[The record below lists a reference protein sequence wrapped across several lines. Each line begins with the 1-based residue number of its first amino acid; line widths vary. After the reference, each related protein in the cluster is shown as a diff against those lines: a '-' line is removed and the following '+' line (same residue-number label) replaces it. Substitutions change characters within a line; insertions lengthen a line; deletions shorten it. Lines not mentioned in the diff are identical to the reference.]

1 MQYFLLLRVF
11 SVLQIFQTD
20 ADGLMQTLFVER
32 KCILFFLLL
41 SLLHVNEIKGQNNL
55 RLTGFVSD
63 SATGETLPGANIIIQ
78 GSQRGASTDKDGFYR
93 LNLEPGEYRLIASFI
108 GYQPDT
114 VSVSVSPGRENVQN
128 FSLKSTRIEGEAVI
142 VRSDRVQRRIK
153 ELAEIREE
161 RKRALNNYEATVHK
175 LALVYE
181 TDKGKQNATP
191 DSAEAI
197 AFAERVIRQ
206 MFVTPKRY
214 AEEVKARRS
223 SGNFFSE
230 YDILTTNGEPLNLN
244 EEKVQLNILSEIIS
258 VIGPVSA
265 DADRYYD
272 LSDRPA
278 DSDWPEGTTEIIVKP
293 TSNKIPLFQGS
304 VFVNDDADGIIGMD
318 LVLNDA
324 ADVFA
329 GLYSISNFKYFQRFE
344 KVEDYWLP
352 SRTEIEARV
361 GVLGLSNSWFYRD
374 VWNYTGYQINS
385 NSFSKDEIPLS
396 GKIIAENAYQKNEEY
411 WDEALNLATLKE
423 SEELQKA
430 QSYNEERSVV
440 NVGMAF
446 FRTYLNA
453 PDILRRSYMTN
464 FSDFYRINRVEG
476 NYFGVGL
483 RTPDIRENHFYK
495 GSVGYATDSDAK
507 DWRYYLEM
515 MQFIPGTPLAIE
527 GSFYKRLAI
536 QFADYEY
543 NNNPLNVDE
552 LRNTM
557 IVGMT
562 GIDIHNYFERQGY
575 RAGLRLRF
583 DRNFFFRAGYIREDH
598 RFLPVVAPH
607 SWFKSFDVG
616 GSDDRVDF
624 NRNTN
629 IGITPGDPEEVT
641 GFNEGEFA
649 GFEFHLHYDNRPFTR
664 VGVFRD
670 YDVRKFGWFTDQ
682 LAYWSDPA
690 FGTGDDIFTY
700 FKYRSSVGFRLPV
713 FASQYVVTEIYVGGS
728 DNPLP
733 GQMQFGKNGFMV
745 DDFTRRR
752 PFVSLEFNE
761 SIGNKVSV
769 ARFDY
774 LLGSSFVRMFP
785 FKAIRQSG
793 MQLRLHTALGF
804 TDNQS
809 GLSPVTPWSDNVRE
823 QVEVGFALSQI
834 FGMFKIESAIRLA
847 GDDGERIGFILIF

>member
-1 MQYFLLLRVF
+1 MRKFYVKKKP
-11 SVLQIFQTD
+11 VLF
-20 ADGLMQTLFVER
+20 FFF
-32 KCILFFLLL
+32 FFLLQI
-41 SLLHVNEIKGQNNL
+41 NDANGQNSEK
-55 RLTGFVSD
+55 LTGFVRDSD
-63 SATGETLPGANIIIQ
+63 TGELLPGANIIIE
-78 GSQRGASTDKDGFYR
+78 GSQRGTSTDKDGFYR
-93 LNLEPGEYRLIASFI
+93 LNIEPGDYTLIATFI
-108 GYQPDT
+108 GYKPDT
-114 VSVSVSPGRENVQN
+114 VSVSVSPGSENVQN
-128 FSLKSTRIEGEAVI
+128 FFLVSTQIEGDAVI
-142 VRSDRVQRRIK
+142 VRSDRVQRRIR
-153 ELAEIREE
+153 ELAKIREE
-161 RKRALNNYEATVHK
+161 RKKALKNYEANVHK

-181 TDKGKQNATP
+181 IEKNNVQSLP

-206 MFVTPKRY
+206 MFVAPKRY
-214 AEEVKARRS
+214 AEKVVARRS
-223 SGNFFSE
+223 SDNFFSE

-244 EEKVQLNILSEIIS
+244 EEKVQLNILSEIIT
-258 VIGPVSA
+258 VIGPVSS
-265 DADRYYD
+265 DADRFYD

-278 DSDWPEGTTEIIVKP
+278 GSDWPGGTTEIMVKP
-293 TSNKIPLFQGS
+293 TSNKIPLFEGS

-318 LVLNDA
+318 LVLNEA

-344 KVEDYWLP
+344 KTDDYWLP
-352 SRTEIEARV
+352 DRTEIEARV
-361 GVLGLSNSWFYRD
+361 GILGLNKNWFYRD
-374 VWNYTGYQINS
+374 VWNYTGYKINS
-385 NSFSKDEIPLS
+385 NSFSKDDIPLS
-396 GKIIAENAYQKNEEY
+396 GKIIAEDADQKNEEY
-411 WDEALNLATLKE
+411 WDDALNLATLKE

-430 QSYNEERSVV
+430 QSYSKERSVV
-440 NVGMAF
+440 NTGMAF
-446 FRTYLNA
+446 LSAYLNA
-453 PDILRRSYMTN
+453 PNILRRSYITN
-464 FSDFYRINRVEG
+464 ISDFYRLNRVEG
-476 NYFGVGL
+476 NYVGLGL
-483 RTPDIRENHFYK
+483 RTPDIQENYFYK
-495 GSVGYATDSDAK
+495 GSVGYATDPGAK

-527 GSFYKRLAI
+527 GSYYRRLAI

-562 GIDIHNYFERQGY
+562 GRDIHNYFERQGY

-583 DRNFFFRAGYIREDH
+583 DRDFFFRAGYMREDH

-616 GSDDRVDF
+616 GSDERVDF

-649 GFEFHLHYDNRPFTR
+649 GFEFHLHFDSRPFTR

-682 LAYWSDPA
+682 LAYWSDPS
-690 FGTGDDIFTY
+690 FGAGDDTFTY
-700 FKYRSSVGFRLPV
+700 FKYRSSFGFRLPV
-713 FASQYVVTEIYVGGS
+713 FASQFFVTEIYVGGS

-809 GLSPVTPWSDNVRE
+809 GLSPVTPWSVNVRE

>member
-1 MQYFLLLRVF
+1 MR
-11 SVLQIFQTD
+11 
-20 ADGLMQTLFVER
+20 TLYI
-32 KCILFFLLL
+32 KKKSILFFLFLFFIL
-41 SLLHVNEIKGQNNL
+41 INGAIGQSSE
-55 RLTGFVSD
+55 RLTGFVRD
-63 SATGETLPGANIIIQ
+63 SATEELLPGANISIS
-78 GSQRGASTDKDGFYR
+78 GSQRGTSTDKDGFYT
-93 LNLEPGEYRLIASFI
+93 LNLEPGDYTLVATFI
-108 GYQPDT
+108 GYMADT
-114 VSVSVSPGRENVQN
+114 VSVSVVPGRENMQN
-128 FSLKSTRIEGEAVI
+128 FFLESTRIEGEEII

-153 ELAEIREE
+153 ELAQIREE
-161 RKRALNNYEATVHK
+161 RKKTLNNYEATVHK

-181 TDKGKQNATP
+181 AEKNNRNVTP

-206 MFVTPKRY
+206 LFVTPKRY
-214 AEEVKARRS
+214 AEKVEARRS
-223 SGNFFSE
+223 SENFFSE

-244 EEKVQLNILSEIIS
+244 EEKVQLNILSEIIT
-258 VIGPVSA
+258 VIGPVSS
-265 DADRYYD
+265 DAERFYD

-278 DSDWPEGTTEIIVKP
+278 GSDWPEGTTEIIVKP
-293 TSNKIPLFQGS
+293 TSNKIPLFDGS
-304 VFVNDDADGIIGMD
+304 VFVNDDADGIIGMN
-318 LVLNDA
+318 LVLNEA

-329 GLYSISNFKYFQRFE
+329 GLYSISNFKYFQRF
-344 KVEDYWLP
+344 KKTGDYWLP
-352 SRTEIEARV
+352 ERTEIEARV
-361 GVLGLSNSWFYRD
+361 GILGLNKNWFYRD
-374 VWNYTGYQINS
+374 VWNYTGYKING

-396 GKIIAENAYQKNEEY
+396 GKIVAKDADQKNEEY
-411 WDEALNLATLKE
+411 WGDALNLATPKE

-430 QSYNEERSVV
+430 QSYSKERSVV
-440 NVGMAF
+440 NTGMVF
-446 FRTYLNA
+446 FRAYLNA
-453 PDILRRSYMTN
+453 PNILRRSYITN
-464 FSDFYRINRVEG
+464 ISDFYRLNRVEG
-476 NYFGVGL
+476 NYVGVGL

-495 GSVGYATDSDAK
+495 GSVGYATDPGAK

-527 GSFYKRLAI
+527 GSLYKRLAI

-575 RAGLRLRF
+575 RAGIRLRF
-583 DRNFFFRAGYIREDH
+583 DRDFFFRAGYMREDH
-598 RFLPVVAPH
+598 HFLPVVAPH

-624 NRNTN
+624 NRNAN
-629 IGITPGDPEEVT
+629 IGITPGDPDEQA

-670 YDVRKFGWFTDQ
+670 YDVRKFGWYTDH
-682 LAYWSDPA
+682 LAHWSDPS
-690 FGTGDDIFTY
+690 FGAGDEIFTY

-713 FASQYVVTEIYVGGS
+713 FASQFIVTEIYVGGS

-804 TDNQS
+804 TDNRS
-809 GLSPVTPWSDNVRE
+809 GLSPVTPWSENVRE

>member
-1 MQYFLLLRVF
+1 
-11 SVLQIFQTD
+11 
-20 ADGLMQTLFVER
+20 MQTLFLEK

-41 SLLHVNEIKGQNNL
+41 FLFQFTDTKGQNSS
-55 RLTGFVSD
+55 RLTGFVKD
-63 SATGETLPGANIIIQ
+63 KATGELLPGANIIIEGTQ
-78 GSQRGASTDKDGFYR
+78 KGASTDNDGLYR
-93 LNLEPGEYRLIASFI
+93 INLEFGDYTLIATFV

-114 VSVSVSPGRENVQN
+114 VSVIISSGKENVQN
-128 FSLKSTRIEGEAVI
+128 FFLESALIEAEEVI
-142 VRSDRVQRRIK
+142 VRSDRVQWRIK
-153 ELAEIREE
+153 ELARIREE
-161 RKRALNNYEATVHK
+161 RKKALTNYEATVHK

-181 TDKGKQNATP
+181 TSKRQKNSAP

-197 AFAERVIRQ
+197 AFAERVVRQ

-223 SGNFFSE
+223 SDNFFSE

-258 VIGPVSA
+258 VIGPISS
-265 DADRYYD
+265 DADRYYNLD
-272 LSDRPA
+272 DRSA
-278 DSDWPEGTTEIIVKP
+278 NSDWPEGTTEIMVSP
-293 TSNKIPLFQGS
+293 TSNKIPLFKGS
-304 VFVNDDADGIIGMD
+304 VFVNDNADGIIGMD
-318 LVLNDA
+318 LTLNEA

-344 KVEDYWLP
+344 KIDDYWLP
-352 SRTEIEARV
+352 ARTEIEARV
-361 GVLGLSNSWFYRD
+361 GILGLNKSWFYRD
-374 VWNYTGYQINS
+374 VWNYTGYEING
-385 NSFSKDEIPLS
+385 NSLSKYEIPLS
-396 GKIIAENAYQKNEEY
+396 GKIVAKDADQKDEEF
-411 WDEALNLATLKE
+411 WGEALNLATLKE

-430 QSYNEERSVV
+430 QSYHEERSMV
-440 NVGMAF
+440 NTGMAF
-446 FRTYLNA
+446 FRTYLNV
-453 PDILRRSYMTN
+453 PNILRRSNITN
-464 FSDFYRINRVEG
+464 ISDFYRINRVEG
-476 NYFGVGL
+476 NYFGIGL
-483 RTPDIRENHFYK
+483 RTPDIRENYFYK
-495 GSVGYATDSDAK
+495 GSVGYATDSDAR
-507 DWRYYLEM
+507 DWRYYLEL

-552 LRNTM
+552 LRNTL

-562 GIDIHNYFERQGY
+562 GVDIHNYFERQGY
-575 RAGLRLRF
+575 KAGLRLRF
-583 DRNFFFRAGYIREDH
+583 EPDFFIRAGYIREDH

-607 SWFKSFDVG
+607 SWFQNFDVG

-629 IGITPGDPEEVT
+629 IGITPGKTNDEA
-641 GFNEGEFA
+641 GFNEGKFA

-690 FGTGDDIFTY
+690 FGTGNDIFTY
-700 FKYRSSVGFRLPV
+700 FKYRSSLGFRIPV
-713 FASQYVVTEIYVGGS
+713 FASQFLVTEVYVGGS

-733 GQMQFGKNGFMV
+733 GQMQLGKNGFMV

-809 GLSPVTPWSDNVRE
+809 GLSPVTPWTDNVRE
-823 QVEVGFALSQI
+823 QIEVGFALSQI